1 MAHAAATERDER
13 HLHRTIELAAHA
25 RGCVSP
31 NPLVG
36 AVVVKGDDRIGEGFH
51 AGPGYPHAE
60 REALAAC
67 GDSDPVGATL
77 YVSLEPCCHE
87 GRTPPCT
94 EAIVDARI
102 ARVVIASDDPTSK
115 ASGRGP
121 GVLRDEGIEVA
132 MWDGASARD

>member
-36 AVVVKGDDRIGEGFH
+36 AVVVKDDRRIGEGFH

-67 GDSDPVGATL
+67 GDSDPGGATL

-94 EAIVDARI
+94 EAIVEAGSARPGI
-102 ARVVIASDDPTSK
+102 APGDPTSQ
-115 ASGRGP
+115 ACGR
-121 GVLRDEGIEVA
+121 
-132 MWDGASARD
+132 